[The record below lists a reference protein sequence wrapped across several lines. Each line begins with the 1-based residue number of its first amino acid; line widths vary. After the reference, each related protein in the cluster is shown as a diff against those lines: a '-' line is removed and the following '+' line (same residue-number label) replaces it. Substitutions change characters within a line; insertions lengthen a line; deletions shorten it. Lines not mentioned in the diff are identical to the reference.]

1 MEIARGIFDGVA
13 MSDYLAAPA
22 ISGSAL
28 AKIDATTPA
37 HWRASLAT
45 RKTTPEMAF
54 GTAFHSYVLEPGKFA
69 TEYAVRPDDVDFRTK
84 VGKEWRAANGDK
96 PLVTE
101 EEFATIKGMA
111 AAMRAKPMTAKLLA
125 GAKPEVT
132 LFDQIAGTWVK
143 SRPDA
148 LNERLGVAI
157 NLKTCED
164 ASEEGVKRAIAN
176 YGGTYYVS
184 AALCLDVLKSV
195 TGREWQYIF
204 VFVEKEA
211 PYESRRVML
220 RPTVIDWGRMRYK
233 RALATFAECVKT
245 GVWPGYP
252 DDTIQADL
260 PVWAEK
266 GLQARHERGEFSEG
280 SAA

>member
-1 MEIARGIFDGVA
+1 

-28 AKIDATTPA
+28 AKIGATTPA

-45 RKTTPEMAF
+45 RKTTPEMQF

-69 TEYAVRPDDVDFRTK
+69 AEYAIRPDDVDFRTK
-84 VGKEWRAANGDK
+84 AGKEWRAANGDK

-148 LNERLGVAI
+148 LNERLGVAV

-164 ASEEGVKRAIAN
+164 ASEAGVQKRIADF
-176 YGGTYYVS
+176 GGTYYVS
-184 AALCLDVLKSV
+184 AALCLDVLRSV
-195 TGREWQYIF
+195 TGRKWQYIF

-220 RPTVIDWGRMRYK
+220 KPTVIDWGRMRYK
-233 RALATFAECVKT
+233 RALATFAECVKS

-252 DDTIQADL
+252 DDTIEADL
-260 PVWAEK
+260 PMWAEK
-266 GLQARHERGEFSEG
+266 GLQARHERGEFSEQTKG
-280 SAA
+280 E

>member
-1 MEIARGIFDGVA
+1 MEPTRGIFENVA

-45 RKTTPEMAF
+45 RKQTPEMAF

-69 TEYAVRPDDVDFRTK
+69 AEYAVKPEDMSFATK
-84 VGKEWRAANGDK
+84 EGKAWRAEQGNKAIIAHDDFEA
-96 PLVTE
+96 L
-101 EEFATIKGMA
+101 KGMA

-148 LNERLGVAI
+148 LNERLGVAV

-164 ASEEGVKRAIAN
+164 ASDGAVQKRIADF
-176 YGGTYYVS
+176 GGTYYVS
-184 AALCLDVLKSV
+184 AALCLDVLRSV
-195 TGREWQYIF
+195 TGRDWQYIF

-220 RPTVIDWGRMRYK
+220 KPTVIDWGRMRYK
-233 RALATFAECVKT
+233 RALATFAECMKS

-252 DDTIQADL
+252 DDTIEADL

-280 SAA
+280 SGQ